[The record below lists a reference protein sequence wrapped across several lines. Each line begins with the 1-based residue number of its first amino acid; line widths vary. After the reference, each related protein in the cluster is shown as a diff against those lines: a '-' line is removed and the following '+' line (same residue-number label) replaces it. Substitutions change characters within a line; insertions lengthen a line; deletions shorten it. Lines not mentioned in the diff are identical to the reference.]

1 MWQAAEIMPDPIK
14 KILLLMGA
22 ETYRAT
28 DFLTAARK
36 LGVDVVVGLDRP
48 DPTEGLHRGG
58 VVALDFGAPE
68 VGADEIV
75 RLAAGSPLSAVVPV
89 DDSATVLAARASA
102 ALGLPGNPAESVVA
116 SRNKLIFR
124 EIIQAAGLP
133 TPWFRA
139 YPVVRDPRT
148 VAREVPY
155 PCVLKPLFLN
165 ASRGVI
171 RADDAEGFVA
181 AFKRIRRL
189 LAQPEL
195 QQAGG
200 TLAEQILVESFLPGQ
215 EVALEGMIQEGAF
228 RLLAFFDKPDP
239 LDGPFFEETLFVTPS
254 RHAPEVQRRAIAMAA
269 AGARALGLRTGAVH
283 AELRLGA
290 AGDEPW
296 LVEIAARSIG
306 GHCSRALRF
315 GSGLSLEEVILRQA
329 LGEGGA
335 GPERERA
342 ASGVMMIPVPASGR
356 LAAVQG
362 LEAARAVPGVGDVE
376 ISIPLTQPVMRWPE
390 GHRYLGFLF
399 ARAERPEQV
408 EAALREAHALLRFE
422 ITPEGDA
429 AGEAGS

>member
-1 MWQAAEIMPDPIK
+1 
-14 KILLLMGA
+14 
-22 ETYRAT
+22 
-28 DFLTAARK
+28 
-36 LGVDVVVGLDRP
+36 
-48 DPTEGLHRGG
+48 
-58 VVALDFGAPE
+58 
-68 VGADEIV
+68 
-75 RLAAGSPLSAVVPV
+75 
-89 DDSATVLAARASA
+89 
-102 ALGLPGNPAESVVA
+102 
-116 SRNKLIFR
+116 
-124 EIIQAAGLP
+124 
-133 TPWFRA
+133 
-139 YPVVRDPRT
+139 
-148 VAREVPY
+148 
-155 PCVLKPLFLN
+155 
-165 ASRGVI
+165 
-171 RADDAEGFVA
+171 
-181 AFKRIRRL
+181 
-189 LAQPEL
+189 
-195 QQAGG
+195 
-200 TLAEQILVESFLPGQ
+200 
-215 EVALEGMIQEGAF
+215 
-228 RLLAFFDKPDP
+228 
-239 LDGPFFEETLFVTPS
+239 
-254 RHAPEVQRRAIAMAA
+254 
-269 AGARALGLRTGAVH
+269 LGLRTGAVH

-376 ISIPLTQPVMRWPE
+376 ISIPLTQPVTRWPE

-422 ITPEGDA
+422 ITPEGNA